1 MIFINLIAIIM
12 TYLLIPIHLIHLIA
26 ITLIT
31 IVFIGVL
38 LITEITFI

>member
-12 TYLLIPIHLIHLIA
+12 TYLLIPIHLINLIA